1 MQGFHMKKCPLES
14 PDVRSSDSE
23 PHSSFLMPKESSAIS
38 NFYLGPA
45 ALRRELQFDEE
56 QRTLGSLI
64 EAAAV

>member
-14 PDVRSSDSE
+14 RDVRSSDSE
-23 PHSSFLMPKESSAIS
+23 PSSFLMPKESSAIS

-56 QRTLGSLI
+56 QRTLGSLT